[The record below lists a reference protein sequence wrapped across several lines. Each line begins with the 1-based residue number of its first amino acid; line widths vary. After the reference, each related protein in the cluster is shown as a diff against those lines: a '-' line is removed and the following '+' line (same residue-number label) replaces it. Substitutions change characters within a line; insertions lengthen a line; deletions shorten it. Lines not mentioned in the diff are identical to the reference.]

1 MSEKTY
7 AVSLYV
13 RVRDK
18 KELFKT
24 ASAQA
29 KKDGMSD
36 AEIKEMLKDSDNK
49 IDVSA
54 CLRMIFDPG
63 TSPAGCEILDSSCE

>member
-7 AVSLYV
+7 EVSLYV
-13 RVRDK
+13 RVHDK
-18 KELFKT
+18 EELFKS

-29 KKDGMSD
+29 LKEGMSE
-36 AEIKEMLKDSDNK
+36 AEIGEMLKSPDNE